1 MTTVTDHALL
11 VQMLGGALG
20 EQETPP
26 STTTE
31 GVPVTPPPKTVG
43 VAAYASAPAVAPAAA
58 PGPHHEAPSLPPQPA
73 TQTAAILLAELIHRD
88 PVVASLL
95 GTRTPERFEV
105 DVVPGVNDGP
115 YEAHVMTMV
124 REVLLPI
131 MRLCG
136 ILEVRT
142 EPITVSPQG
151 QLVPVLTDG
160 MTPEEADLALIA
172 WHIQTMFHTPF
183 GIHPAH
189 IDFAVNR

>member
-20 EQETPP
+20 EPEQETPP

-31 GVPVTPPPKTVG
+31 DVRATPPPKTVG
-43 VAAYASAPAVAPAAA
+43 VAAYAPAPAAA
-58 PGPHHEAPSLPPQPA
+58 PGPHPEAPSLPPQPA

-88 PVVASLL
+88 PLVASLL

-115 YEAHVMTMV
+115 YEAHIMTMV

-151 QLVPVLTDG
+151 QLVPVLTEG
-160 MTPEEADLALIA
+160 MTSEEADLALIA